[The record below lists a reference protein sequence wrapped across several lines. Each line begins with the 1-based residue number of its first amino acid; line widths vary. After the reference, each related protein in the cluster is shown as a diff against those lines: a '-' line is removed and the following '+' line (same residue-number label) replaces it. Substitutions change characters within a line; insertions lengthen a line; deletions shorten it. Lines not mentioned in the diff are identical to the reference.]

1 MVSHC
6 ANPGCHEPF
15 IYFRNGKLFAV
26 PRRSG
31 EAEHATIECF
41 WLCQQCAENLALE
54 FRQDGHHPAL
64 VTRHMA
70 AGSLRQVEYKL

>member
-15 IYFRNGKLFAV
+15 LYFRNGKLFAV
-26 PRRSG
+26 PRRSS
-31 EAEHATIECF
+31 AEHATIECF
-41 WLCQQCAENLALE
+41 WLCQRCAENLVLE
-54 FRQDGHHPAL
+54 IRQGDHHPAL

-70 AGSLRQVEYKL
+70 VGSFQQLECKL